1 MDTPHAATRRHSLA
15 LSRARDALV
24 LRLLEAHPITAAML
38 VTLGW
43 FPTKGKA
50 LKRLRR
56 LVTRKRVRLVGAVSR
71 KPGRPEHVY
80 CRWRPKPDQ
89 LLHEV
94 ELTELCLRLHAGR
107 ILRGPQLEG
116 SDLRPDAELAIN
128 GETCYLELDRGSMGY
143 RQLRGRFRAYEG
155 AGRLVLWV
163 CPTPERL
170 DGLRRQAQGIGRLAL
185 FATFAEAAIDPHRP
199 IWIDCRGERAALP
212 RHGAGENAGD
222 SDPTCGRTCRAAD

>member
-1 MDTPHAATRRHSLA
+1 MDVPHDATRRHSLA
-15 LSRARDALV
+15 FSRARDAHV
-24 LRLLEAHPITAAML
+24 LALLGAHPATAAML
-38 VTLGW
+38 VSLGW
-43 FPTKGKA
+43 FPNKGKA

-56 LVTRKRVRLVGAVSR
+56 LVVRRQVRLVGTVCR

-80 CRWRPKPDQ
+80 CRWGPKPDQ

-94 ELTELCLRLHAGR
+94 ELTDLCLRLHAGR

-116 SDLRPDAELAIN
+116 GDIRPDAELEIN
-128 GETCYLELDRGSMGY
+128 GKTYFLELDRGSMGL

-155 AGRLVLWV
+155 TGHLVLWV

-170 DGLRRQAQGIGRLAL
+170 DGLRRQAEGVSQLAM
-185 FATFAEAAIDPHRP
+185 FATFAEAVADPHRP

-212 RHGAGENAGD
+212 RHKPG
-222 SDPTCGRTCRAAD
+222 P